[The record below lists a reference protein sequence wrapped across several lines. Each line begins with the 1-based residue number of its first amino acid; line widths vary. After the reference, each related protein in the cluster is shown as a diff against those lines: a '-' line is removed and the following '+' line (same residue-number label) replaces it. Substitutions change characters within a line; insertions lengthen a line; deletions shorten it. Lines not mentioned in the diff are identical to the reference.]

1 MENVLSCLIEWNICR
16 CSQCSLWALLN
27 SIPVVLSTTL
37 PHHWT
42 GVYVAEYSIETV
54 CYKAKLQE
62 QFVHEVFYAFSIHPV
77 SCTILDSIWGYCKN
91 CLRCCTVG
99 LITWPHDCKVNFLS
113 SWLCLC
119 LPCKCMRVYTHQIYI
134 DILVCKCAHIVL
146 FIKRMHITNRCLL
159 QGGMEIHLWSF
170 FYYVWKLN
178 FFPCILYISNISM
191 KLLLCYTL
199 TL

>member
-119 LPCKCMRVYTHQIYI
+119 TPDIHWHSRMQMCTHSTVY
-134 DILVCKCAHIVL
+134 KENAHNEQMPPSRRDGNTSL
-146 FIKRMHITNRCLL
+146 
-159 QGGMEIHLWSF
+159 EF
-170 FYYVWKLN
+170 F
-178 FFPCILYISNISM
+178 
-191 KLLLCYTL
+191 LLCLKIKFFSLYFIYKQHQYEITAML
-199 TL
+199 YLNPLAVRLLY